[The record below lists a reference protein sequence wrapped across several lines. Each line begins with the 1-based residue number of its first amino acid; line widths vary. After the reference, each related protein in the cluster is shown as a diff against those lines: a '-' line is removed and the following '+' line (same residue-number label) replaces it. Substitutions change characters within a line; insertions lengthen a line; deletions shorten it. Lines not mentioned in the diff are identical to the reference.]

1 MGTPVDLRPVRFFV
15 SIIYQENGQMPEIEN
30 NLISLFGE
38 ILSRTDIAPFLH
50 TSYYEREMGSGLL
63 RYFLLFKPLMSR
75 EKLPSLKLKT
85 NEFEKKMSVGGKRII
100 NIDPGYIALEQVILA
115 TTKGYTHRIYL
126 GQGIYADLTLIYT
139 GGSFGPLPWTYPD
152 YGGPEIISMLNRWR
166 EEYKADLRGGFL
178 HEKSPRVK

>member
-1 MGTPVDLRPVRFFV
+1 MA
-15 SIIYQENGQMPEIEN
+15 EIEN

-50 TSYYEREMGSGLL
+50 THYYEREMGPWLL

-75 EKLPSLKLKT
+75 DELPSLKLKT
-85 NEFEKKMSVGGKRII
+85 NELEKKMSVGGKRTI

-166 EEYKADLRGGFL
+166 EVYKTDLRGGFSFG
-178 HEKSPRVK
+178 KSPHVK